1 MGNYS
6 RDPKATLQASLTSGY
21 CRVRFQ
27 QGKPVLDR
35 ELNLLG
41 DLANP
46 QRLAQNYL
54 GNGTPSADKSFQITG
69 LNLPAGDFTVTAG
82 RCLVGGLEATLAA
95 NTTYRTQPHPEHVAA
110 FPAGASNVYLRV
122 FTNEIT
128 GAQDATLNNPGDV
141 TFETAVRDRVEFEVL
156 VSAAPI
162 NAPDH
167 LLLAVIDTGAN
178 TVLDRRRVDLNLAD
192 IREEVTAARGSASHL
207 LDRLDASL
215 ENDGTLKAGTAG
227 LKQLKQGVKFSGQ
240 FTIAA
245 NTELPV
251 VFLAGQKIANFL
263 VGVTILSTVP
273 PQGTATVSWIDF
285 ASQVFTIFPPPP
297 TIRFT
302 RGIRVKNESAI
313 TVTVQVNAIELV

>member
-6 RDPKATLQASLTSGY
+6 QDPKATLQASLTSGY

-110 FPAGASNVYLRV
+110 FPAGA
-122 FTNEIT
+122 
-128 GAQDATLNNPGDV
+128 NNPGDV

-156 VSAAPI
+156 VAAAPI